1 MNSIR
6 QQREGK
12 VGDAIAR
19 RGRLVRPMGL
29 LLAASGMAL
38 LVVVLPFFIW
48 RWEHPVYDLTIEF
61 GRIHDGR
68 GWLPRAQGVAVKDG
82 RIERIGWVT
91 GLRSRRR
98 ICAWGRVV
106 SPGFIDTHV
115 HVEQNLAPGKP
126 FRAPNFV
133 RMGVTSV
140 VTGNCGTSARDV
152 GRLLAE
158 LDARG
163 GHVNVATLV
172 GHNTIRQMVLKAR
185 VGAAEDDLQQ
195 MEGMV
200 EKAMADGALGLS
212 TGLEYNPGV
221 HAAEEE
227 VARLVRAA
235 ARWGG
240 IYATHLRN
248 EGLEQRAA
256 LAEAVRTAEKAG
268 ASLHISHL
276 KLASPVHWG
285 KMPEVIEDIRTWR
298 SRGLDVTQDIYLY
311 EASSTSLDILLPPAY
326 RGSESVRKRLPNQ
339 EFRAEL
345 IRAMAARLAAE
356 GFNDCSH
363 MTVAYFRE
371 QEFNGLTIPQ
381 VAARLKSRAPLPPW
395 KPLAKA
401 PPGVGNE
408 LCGQLDA
415 VVYLLWRGGAQMI
428 YFVMSDSDVRAILAD
443 PATMIGSD
451 SAVRSSE
458 RRTAHP
464 RGCGNTARLLARYSR
479 EHRVLTLEQAL
490 FRLTSLA
497 ATTFGLQGRGRLRQG
512 APADLVVFDPA
523 RIEDRATYEDPLASP
538 VGIDY
543 VVVSGQI
550 VVDHGTVLDVFP
562 GRAIRH
568 RTAPPL
574 PRRQIGSSAVQSE

>member
-12 VGDAIAR
+12 EGDAIAR

-29 LLAASGMAL
+29 LLAASGMVL
-38 LVVVLPFFIW
+38 LVVVLPFLIW

-61 GRIHDGR
+61 GRVHDGR
-68 GWLPRAQGVAVKDG
+68 GWLPGVQGVAIRNG
-82 RIERIGWVT
+82 RIARLGWVT
-91 GLRSRRR
+91 GLRSRRK
-98 ICAWGRVV
+98 IYAWGRVV
-106 SPGFIDTHV
+106 APGFIDTHV

-133 RMGVTSV
+133 RMGVTTV
-140 VTGNCGTSARDV
+140 ITGNCGTSARDV
-152 GRLLAE
+152 GRLLAGV
-158 LDARG
+158 DARG

-172 GHNTIRQMVLKAR
+172 GHNTIRRLVLGAR
-185 VGAAEDDLQQ
+185 AGATEDDLQR
-195 MEGMV
+195 MEV
-200 EKAMADGALGLS
+200 LVQKAMADGALGLS
-212 TGLEYNPGV
+212 TGLEYSPGV
-221 HAAEEE
+221 HATEEE

-240 IYATHLRN
+240 IYATHLRD

-256 LAEAVRTAEKAG
+256 LAEALRTAGKAG

-285 KMPEVIEDIRTWR
+285 RMPEVIEDIRHWR
-298 SRGLDVTQDIYLY
+298 SRGLQVTQDIYLY
-311 EASSTSLDILLPPAY
+311 EASSTSLEILLPSAY
-326 RGSESVRKRLPNQ
+326 RGSESVRQRLPNQ
-339 EFRAEL
+339 QFRAEL
-345 IRAMAARLAAE
+345 IRAMAERLAAE

-363 MTVAYFRE
+363 MRVAFFRE
-371 QEFNGLTIPQ
+371 KEFNGLRIPE
-381 VAARLKSRAPLPPW
+381 VAARLESRTQQPLW
-395 KPLAKA
+395 RPLAMA
-401 PPGVGNE
+401 PPGVGKQ
-408 LCGQLDA
+408 LCRQLDA
-415 VVYLLWRGGAQMI
+415 ALYLLWRGGAQMI

-451 SAVRSSE
+451 SAVRSDE
-458 RRTAHP
+458 RSTAHP

-479 EHRVLTLEQAL
+479 QYRVLPLEMAL
-490 FRLTSLA
+490 SKLTSLP
-497 ATTFGLQGRGRLRQG
+497 ATTFGLQERGRLIQG

-523 RIEDRATYEDPLASP
+523 RIEDKATYDYPLASP

-543 VVVSGQI
+543 VVVSGRI
-550 VVDHGTVLDVFP
+550 VVDHGAVLDVFP

-574 PRRQIGSSAVQSE
+574 PGRQIRSSAVQSE